1 MPKWLKDSLLVVLA
15 VIGVGGFFTL
25 LAFATNARDKRDA
38 QERKDQRTDMIQRVQ
53 KLCGHERAQ
62 KFIYAHPK
70 WGEFKQ
76 MKVDFYRLAG
86 ECSR

>member
-15 VIGVGGFFTL
+15 VVGIGGFFTAL
-25 LAFATNARDKRDA
+25 IFAMDAHDKRDA
-38 QERKDQRTDMIQRVQ
+38 QERKDQRSDMIERVQ